1 MGKKK
6 EDMKVKSK
14 YNLDSSSN
22 ATSGFAT
29 LFAILGGACC
39 WGPLFFS
46 VIGIG
51 ASGGGILGSA
61 ASFLGAIAPYRNY
74 FLILNII
81 GVLLSFYFIYI
92 MPKMLSKS
100 VNVKEPEFHDETMAH
115 AQAQAGQIFQ
125 SNISSKSNEER
136 CDCETRTSLR
146 LNKIVFFISLAITA
160 GMFLYLYL
168 DTGQV
173 FTAWTTL

>member
-1 MGKKK
+1 
-6 EDMKVKSK
+6 MKVSK
-14 YNLDSSSN
+14 QTKFSEAQLHEGKAREQSGQVKGISN
-22 ATSGFAT
+22 ATSNASSGSAT

-51 ASGGGILGSA
+51 ASTGGILGSA

-92 MPKMLSKS
+92 MPNMLLKKS
-100 VNVKEPEFHDETMAH
+100 AVNAGVGSNGET
-115 AQAQAGQIFQ
+115 
-125 SNISSKSNEER
+125 
-136 CDCETRTSLR
+136 CDCETKSSSLN
-146 LNKIVFFISLAITA
+146 LSKIIFFLSLMITV
-160 GMFLYLYL
+160 GMFAYLYM
-168 DTGQV
+168 DTGQI
-173 FTAWTTL
+173 FTAWPAV

>member
-1 MGKKK
+1 
-6 EDMKVKSK
+6 MKVKSK
-14 YNLDSSSN
+14 FNLNSSSN

-29 LFAILGGACC
+29 LFAVLGGACC

-51 ASGGGILGSA
+51 ASGGGILDSA
-61 ASFLGAIAPYRNY
+61 ASSLGIIAPYRNY

-100 VNVKEPEFHDETMAH
+100 ANAKEPEFYSACS
-115 AQAQAGQIFQ
+115 GQTLQ
-125 SNISSKSNEER
+125 SNIGASSNGGT
-136 CDCETRTSLR
+136 CDCGTKGSLR
-146 LNKIVFFISLAITA
+146 LNKIVFFISLMITV
-160 GMFLYLYL
+160 GIFLYLYI
-168 DTGQV
+168 DTGQI
-173 FTAWTTL
+173 FTAWLPL